1 MKNFQNIGQENI
13 VEEYF
18 KDLNDLSIKNTHEFI
33 EYIEEFENMNL
44 FNEMMKNK
52 QIKKMY
58 YNIKNN
64 YVCTNGLANK
74 FDELQ
79 DLNDS
84 QKAYISLI
92 NNVPYNGDNRYYQA
106 IHQFYHKHLSDK
118 MGTFEL
124 EEIEGLID
132 NIGKYPSLRIFKKK
146 IECEQNIL
154 KPNEELIKQLKT
166 ILEVGFSI
174 QHTVVEGFATNIFN
188 YVLSGLCI
196 LSTRQKLINHEFK
209 DFKEFLKYIKSF
221 CQLYLINNVYEAV
234 KMKDKDYNL
243 ITFIKF
249 KTPGIENEIY
259 NYRYTTADEFC
270 KEYLKYFEKYK
281 KEHGKELKT
290 TLVDDEKGKYIL
302 TKYNKKELEDLYKHF
317 DELFQEILKYFD
329 SENKFS
335 NEVSR
340 VNYENEEYNE
350 KIKQFV
356 IEFFQSQ
363 CLTRS
368 TCLIGTLM
376 LIILSGKTI
385 KLTGLIDY
393 ESILTGKIT
402 KYSFEDAKDLDKIE
416 FDFKNLTLSDV
427 LMCFKVLKNSA
438 N

>member
-154 KPNEELIKQLKT
+154 KPNEELIKK
-166 ILEVGFSI
+166 
-174 QHTVVEGFATNIFN
+174 
-188 YVLSGLCI
+188 
-196 LSTRQKLINHEFK
+196 
-209 DFKEFLKYIKSF
+209 
-221 CQLYLINNVYEAV
+221 
-234 KMKDKDYNL
+234 
-243 ITFIKF
+243 
-249 KTPGIENEIY
+249 
-259 NYRYTTADEFC
+259 
-270 KEYLKYFEKYK
+270 
-281 KEHGKELKT
+281 
-290 TLVDDEKGKYIL
+290 
-302 TKYNKKELEDLYKHF
+302 
-317 DELFQEILKYFD
+317 
-329 SENKFS
+329 
-335 NEVSR
+335 
-340 VNYENEEYNE
+340 
-350 KIKQFV
+350 
-356 IEFFQSQ
+356 
-363 CLTRS
+363 
-368 TCLIGTLM
+368 
-376 LIILSGKTI
+376 
-385 KLTGLIDY
+385 
-393 ESILTGKIT
+393 
-402 KYSFEDAKDLDKIE
+402 
-416 FDFKNLTLSDV
+416 
-427 LMCFKVLKNSA
+427 
-438 N
+438 

>member
-1 MKNFQNIGQENI
+1 MQNFQNIGQENI

-33 EYIEEFENMNL
+33 EYIEEFENMSL

-52 QIKKMY
+52 QIRKIY
-58 YNIKNN
+58 HNIKNN
-64 YVCTNGLANK
+64 YVCTNG
-74 FDELQ
+74 
-79 DLNDS
+79 
-84 QKAYISLI
+84 ISLI

-106 IHQFYHKHLSDK
+106 IHQFYHKHLHDK

-146 IECEQNIL
+146 IETEQNIL

-196 LSTRQKLINHEFK
+196 LSTRQKLLNHEFK

-221 CQLYLINNVYEAV
+221 CQLYLINNVYEAI
-234 KMKDKDYNL
+234 KMKDRDYNL

-270 KEYLKYFEKYK
+270 KEYPEYFEKYK

-302 TKYNKKELEDLYKHF
+302 TKYNKKELEDLYKHL
-317 DELFQEILKYFD
+317 DDLFQEILKYFD
-329 SENKFS
+329 SKCENDDF
-335 NEVSR
+335 E
-340 VNYENEEYNE
+340 E

-376 LIILSGKTI
+376 LIILLGKTI
-385 KLTGLIDY
+385 KLIGLIDY
-393 ESILTGKIT
+393 ESILTGKLT
-402 KYSFEDAKDLDKIE
+402 KYSFEDSKDLDKID

>member
-1 MKNFQNIGQENI
+1 MNNNIERFGGENI

-18 KDLNDLSIKNTHEFI
+18 KDLNDLSIKNTI
-33 EYIEEFENMNL
+33 DYIDYCHEFENSNI
-44 FNEMMKNK
+44 FNELMKNK

-58 YNIKNN
+58 YTIKNN
-64 YVCTNGLANK
+64 FVCTNGLANR
-74 FDELQ
+74 FDELL

-92 NNVPYNGDNRYYQA
+92 DNHPYDGPNRYYQN
-106 IHQFYHKHLSDK
+106 IHQYYHQHLHDK

-124 EEIEGLID
+124 EEIPNLID
-132 NIGKYPSLRIFKKK
+132 NIGKYPSIRIYKTSTTT
-146 IECEQNIL
+146 EQNIL
-154 KPNEELIKQLKT
+154 KPNDDLIKHLKD

-174 QHTVVEGFATNIFN
+174 QHSEVKGFATNIFN

-196 LSTRQKLINHEFK
+196 LSSYQKLKKNEFEN
-209 DFKEFLKYIKSF
+209 FEQFLKYIKSF
-221 CQLYLINNVYEAV
+221 CQLYLINNVYEAI

-270 KEYLKYFEKYK
+270 KEYKDDPKN
-281 KEHGKELKT
+281 KT
-290 TLVDDEKGKYIL
+290 KLIDDEKGKYIL
-302 TKYNKKELEDLYKHF
+302 TKMNKKELKDLYKLF
-317 DELFQEILKYFD
+317 DELFQQIKEIFVKIHRD
-329 SENKFS
+329 T
-335 NEVSR
+335 NEVSD
-340 VNYENEEYNE
+340 EDKTKYNE
-350 KIKQFV
+350 LVDKFI
-356 IEFFQSQ
+356 IEFFKSQ

-376 LIILSGKTI
+376 LIILKGHLI

-393 ESILTGKIT
+393 EAILTGKLT
-402 KYSFEDAKDLDKIE
+402 KYELEKSIDEYENEIYD
-416 FDFKNLTLSDV
+416 NLTLSDV
-427 LMCFKVLKNSA
+427 LMCFKILKNNS

>member
-18 KDLNDLSIKNTHEFI
+18 KDLNDLSIKNTHDFI

-58 YNIKNN
+58 HSIKNN

-84 QKAYISLI
+84 QKAYISLV

-106 IHQFYHKHLSDK
+106 IHQFYHNHLHDK

-132 NIGKYPSLRIFKKK
+132 NIGKYPSLRVFKKK
-146 IECEQNIL
+146 IETEQNIL

-188 YVLSGLCI
+188 YVLSGLAI
-196 LSTRQKLINHEFK
+196 ISTRQKLLNHEFK
-209 DFKEFLKYIKSF
+209 NFKEFLKYIKSF

-270 KEYLKYFEKYK
+270 KEYPEYFEKYK

-290 TLVDDEKGKYIL
+290 TLIDDEKGKYIL

-317 DELFQEILKYFD
+317 DELFQQIIKYF
-329 SENKFS
+329 EEGNKP
-335 NEVSR
+335 EG
-340 VNYENEEYNE
+340 EEYE
-350 KIKQFV
+350 MKIKQFV

-376 LIILSGKTI
+376 LIILLGKTI

-393 ESILTGKIT
+393 ESILTGHLT
-402 KYSFEDAKDLDKIE
+402 KYSFDDSKDLDSFT

-438 N
+438 GN